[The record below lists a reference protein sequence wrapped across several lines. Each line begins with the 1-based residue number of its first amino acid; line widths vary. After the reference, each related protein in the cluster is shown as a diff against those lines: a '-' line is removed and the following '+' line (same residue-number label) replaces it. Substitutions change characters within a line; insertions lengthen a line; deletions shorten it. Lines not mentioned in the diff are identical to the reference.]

1 MLRKPTSSR
10 DIQRAI
16 QKSKEYN
23 IKKGE
28 RCRYLPTNE
37 IVTSPYNADFDG
49 DEMNVHVPQSIQSAM
64 ELERQILR
72 QEMNSSV
79 VSPSI
84 ANDQVFFLS
93 KNTFSI

>member
-1 MLRKPTSSR
+1 
-10 DIQRAI
+10 
-16 QKSKEYN
+16 
-23 IKKGE
+23 
-28 RCRYLPTNE
+28 
-37 IVTSPYNADFDG
+37 
-49 DEMNVHVPQSIQSAM
+49 MNVHVPQSIQSAM